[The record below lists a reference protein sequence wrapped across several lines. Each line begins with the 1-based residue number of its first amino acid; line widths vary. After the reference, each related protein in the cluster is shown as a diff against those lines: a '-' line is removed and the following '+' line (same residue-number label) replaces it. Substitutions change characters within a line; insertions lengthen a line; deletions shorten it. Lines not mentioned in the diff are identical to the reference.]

1 MFTIRGYF
9 THPDNQR
16 RLESVTRKATMKTYK
31 YKTIPVTLRTSLE
44 VSTSRLLNNYGA
56 DGWRF
61 VQCIQVD
68 TSGANWIIVFEKEI
82 EPDLDQEKGS

>member
-1 MFTIRGYF
+1 VEPKKGIQKPLATSMDNA
-9 THPDNQR
+9 PD
-16 RLESVTRKATMKTYK
+16 EVIMKTYK
-31 YKTIPVTLRTSLE
+31 YKTIPVALRTSLE

-68 TSGANWIIVFEKEI
+68 TSGFNWLIVLEKEI
-82 EPDLDQEKGS
+82 ETDLDQEKGS